1 MIYIVT
7 ALSVCLIIVALTM
20 KKEDISPEKE
30 VVTESAPE
38 TISVEE
44 AYELVCR
51 NEIFGNEKYEI
62 KLKENIFINNEEYYL
77 FIAYNISEDKNP
89 QEIAGTATVSVVT
102 GKTSFFVPQEE
113 PVETPA

>member
-20 KKEDISPEKE
+20 KKEDISPDEE
-30 VVTESAPE
+30 IVTESTPE

-51 NEIFGNEKYEI
+51 NEIFQHGCGHK
-62 KLKENIFINNEEYYL
+62 F
-77 FIAYNISEDKNP
+77 
-89 QEIAGTATVSVVT
+89 
-102 GKTSFFVPQEE
+102 TSRYQFEFAFANLTFKSRSRFTT
-113 PVETPA
+113 PVE

>member
-20 KKEDISPEKE
+20 KKEDAPL
-30 VVTESAPE
+30 TEEILTEATPD

-77 FIAYNISEDKNP
+77 FIAYNINEDENS
-89 QEIAGTATVSVVT
+89 QEIAGTATVSVLS

>member
-20 KKEDISPEKE
+20 KKEDIPPEE
-30 VVTESAPE
+30 AIVTESAPDS
-38 TISVEE
+38 ISVEE

-62 KLKENIFINNEEYYL
+62 KLKENISINNEEYYL
-77 FIAYNISEDKNP
+77 FIAYNISEDENS
-89 QEIAGTATVSVVT
+89 QEIAGTATVSVLS

>member
-1 MIYIVT
+1 MI
-7 ALSVCLIIVALTM
+7 
-20 KKEDISPEKE
+20 EENISPEE
-30 VVTESAPE
+30 EIGTENIQES
-38 TISVEE
+38 ISVEE

-77 FIAYNISEDKNP
+77 FIAYNISKDENS
-89 QEIAGTATVSVVT
+89 QEIAGTATVSVLS
-102 GKTSFFVPQEE
+102 GKTTFFIPQEE